1 MKRRSLIISL
11 VLAMLLTATLV
22 TPALAAKPVPFA
34 AAGTITYIT
43 PGDVF
48 PAGNSGRFVV
58 AERELGGSIAGSIN
72 GDFTLTYKA
81 NVELATQAGALHGT
95 LVAGGYEFKVNGQ
108 IEPLTFYGWYV
119 LDVIPLYQ
127 LDISGKWSAKGSQG
141 NGDFFATIVFIPTPD
156 GHVYAI
162 VDSYFEMTGKW
173 GG

>member
-11 VLAMLLTATLV
+11 VLAVLLTVTLV

-72 GDFTLTYKA
+72 GDFALTYKA

-95 LVAGGYEFKVNGQ
+95 LYAGGYEFKVNGQ
-108 IEPLTFYGWYV
+108 IEPIV
-119 LDVIPLYQ
+119 LVPVGEYLLPMLVIN
-127 LDISGKWSAKGSQG
+127 GKWSFKGTQG
-141 NGDFFATIVFIPTPD
+141 NGDFGAYVVFIPTPD
-156 GHVYAI
+156 GHVGWI
-162 VDSYFEMTGKW
+162 VDSGFAMTGKW
-173 GG
+173 SGG